1 MDKKYILAL
10 LSGVLLLSNFV
21 FGDAKENILGKVK
34 EKKEAKIETMKAPEA
49 PKNKGSNPFPKQ
61 DEDFVNTF
69 KDEDI
74 FKKIEDPFSDI
85 DPWDD

>member
-1 MDKKYILAL
+1 MDKKHILAL
-10 LSGVLLLSNFV
+10 LSGALLLSNFG
-21 FGDAKENILGKVK
+21 FGDAKENILGKIK
-34 EKKEAKIETMKAPEA
+34 GKKEAKMETMKAPEET
-49 PKNKGSNPFPKQ
+49 KNKNLNPFPKQ

-69 KDEDI
+69 KNEDI